1 MDSRQI
7 SGSIEGQLLI
17 AVPHMEDPR
26 FRHSVIYMCS
36 HTRSGAVGLV
46 VNKLIDDMPFTDLL
60 QQLDI
65 ERSER
70 ANAIRVHFG
79 GPVEPGRGF
88 VLHTQDYKIDGT
100 TEVAGGMALTATTD
114 ILRDMA
120 HGKGPENCLLALGLF
135 RLGSGPTRS
144 RDSGQWLAGGA
155 SRSQAAVRCRGRN
168 QMAARLRQAGCRTW
182 RAVPDQRPRLNF
194 RLAGSSSG
202 AIATLINMLC
212 EFSEKPSQ
220 IW

>member
-60 QQLDI
+60 RQLDI

-120 HGKGPENCLLALGLF
+120 NGRGPENCLLALGYSGWGPGQLDREIQDNGWLVVPADRQLLF
-135 RLGSGPTRS
+135 
-144 RDSGQWLAGGA
+144 DAE
-155 SRSQAAVRCRGRN
+155 
-168 QMAARLRQAGCRTW
+168 
-182 RAVPDQRPRLNF
+182 
-194 RLAGSSSG
+194 
-202 AIATLINMLC
+202 IATKWQRAYAKLGVEPGAL
-212 EFSEKPSQ
+212 SQ
-220 IW
+220 TSGHA

>member
-1 MDSRQI
+1 MESARQI
-7 SGSIEGQLLI
+7 SGSVEGQLLI

-26 FRHSVIYMCS
+26 FRHSVIFMCS

-65 ERSER
+65 ERGEH

-88 VLHTQDYKIDGT
+88 VLHTQDYRIDGT
-100 TEVAGGMALTATTD
+100 AQVAGGMALTATTD

-120 HGKGPENCLLALGLF
+120 SGRGPQDCLLALGYSGWGPGQLDREIQENGWLVAPADRELLF
-135 RLGSGPTRS
+135 DAEVETKWKRAYAKLGVEPGALSQTSG
-144 RDSGQWLAGGA
+144 
-155 SRSQAAVRCRGRN
+155 
-168 QMAARLRQAGCRTW
+168 
-182 RAVPDQRPRLNF
+182 RA
-194 RLAGSSSG
+194 
-202 AIATLINMLC
+202 
-212 EFSEKPSQ
+212 
-220 IW
+220 